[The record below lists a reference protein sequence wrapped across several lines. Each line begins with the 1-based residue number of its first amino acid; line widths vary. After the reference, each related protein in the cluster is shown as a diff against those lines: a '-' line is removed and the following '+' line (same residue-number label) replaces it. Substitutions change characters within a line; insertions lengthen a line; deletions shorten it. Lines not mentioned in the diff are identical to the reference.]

1 MHFDYNNVYESY
13 AVNIFKNRP
22 LKNLNRG
29 ALAGAGSAFGHTC
42 SVTQDYDVCQLQRNT
57 AQFHRW
63 DTGALFLLG
72 FPRTFTRN
80 SEWNVSLC
88 MPRVCVST
96 CTACIF
102 SRPVKD
108 FLHIY
113 GHAIIIY
120 CVKKYFT
127 DRIHFGVSIETNI

>member
-63 DTGALFLLG
+63 DTGALFFWDFQEPLLEIQNEIC
-72 FPRTFTRN
+72 RY
-80 SEWNVSLC
+80 
-88 MPRVCVST
+88 VCQGYALVHFFLFKH
-96 CTACIF
+96 IF
-102 SRPVKD
+102 IMFKP
-108 FLHIY
+108 
-113 GHAIIIY
+113 
-120 CVKKYFT
+120 
-127 DRIHFGVSIETNI
+127 